1 LERPMFRKRIG
12 IDLGT
17 ANTVFVVNGT
27 EIVLDQPSV
36 VALQT
41 TKGRTRVIAVGEAAS
56 PMLGK
61 TPQSIEAYTPL
72 REGVI
77 ANFDIAE
84 KMIDAF
90 FKIAVPVTKFFKPVV
105 IVCVPFGATAVEKR
119 AIQQSILAAGAKRV
133 GLIEEPMAA
142 AMGAG
147 LPVSSPK
154 GSMIVDIGGG
164 TTEIA
169 IISLGGIV
177 CASSIRIGGNHYDRV
192 IADTV
197 RKNLELIIGTSTAER
212 IKFEVVTAAESFEDQ
227 QTSFRSFVVNGIGSR
242 NGTPKAVTVNSDHFT
257 SAMLNLTSI
266 LETEIRSVL
275 EKSPPDL
282 AADVYLDGITLTG
295 GGALLRGLADVLSKR
310 LGITVSIAE
319 SPKYSVAFG
328 TGLAAQMEKKFQ
340 HCIRYE
346 I

>member
-1 LERPMFRKRIG
+1 MFRKRIG

-227 QTSFRSFVVNGIGSR
+227 RTSFRSFVVNGIGSR

-340 HCIRYE
+340 HCIQYE

>member
-1 LERPMFRKRIG
+1 MFRKRIG

-61 TPQSIEAYTPL
+61 TPQSIDAYTPL

-105 IVCVPFGATAVEKR
+105 VVCVPFGATAVEKR

-177 CASSIRIGGNHYDRV
+177 CASSIRMGGNYYDRV

-197 RKNLELIIGTSTAER
+197 RKNLELIIGASTAER
-212 IKFEVVTAAESFEDQ
+212 IKFEVVTAAEILEDQ
-227 QTSFRSFVVNGIGSR
+227 QESFRSFEVNGIGSR
-242 NGTPKAVTVNSDHFT
+242 NGIPKAVTVNSGHFT

-266 LETEIRSVL
+266 LESEIRSVL
-275 EKSPPDL
+275 EKAPPDL
-282 AADVYLDGITLTG
+282 AADVYLEGITLTG
-295 GGALLRGLADVLSKR
+295 GGALLRDLPDVLSKR

-340 HCIRYE
+340 HCIQYE
-346 I
+346 V

>member
-1 LERPMFRKRIG
+1 MFRKRIG

-90 FKIAVPVTKFFKPVV
+90 FKIAVKPVV

>member
-1 LERPMFRKRIG
+1 MFRKRIG

-90 FKIAVPVTKFFKPVV
+90 FKIAVPVTKLFKPVV
-105 IVCVPFGATAVEKR
+105 VVCVPFGATAVEKR

-177 CASSIRIGGNHYDRV
+177 CASSIRMGGNYYDRV

-197 RKNLELIIGTSTAER
+197 RKNLELIIGASTAER
-212 IKFEVVTAAESFEDQ
+212 IKFEVVTAAEIFENQ
-227 QTSFRSFVVNGIGSR
+227 QESFRSFEVNGLGSR
-242 NGTPKAVTVNSDHFT
+242 NGIPKAVTVNSGHFT

-266 LETEIRSVL
+266 LESEIRSVL
-275 EKSPPDL
+275 EKAPPDL
-282 AADVYLDGITLTG
+282 AADVYLEGITLTG
-295 GGALLRGLADVLSKR
+295 GGALLRDLPDVLSKR

-340 HCIRYE
+340 HCIQYE
-346 I
+346 V

>member
-1 LERPMFRKRIG
+1 MFRKRIG

-105 IVCVPFGATAVEKR
+105 VVCVPFGATAVEKR

-177 CASSIRIGGNHYDRV
+177 CASSIRMGGNYYDRV

-197 RKNLELIIGTSTAER
+197 RKNLELIIGASTAER
-212 IKFEVVTAAESFEDQ
+212 IKFEVVTAAEILEDQ
-227 QTSFRSFVVNGIGSR
+227 QESFRSFEVNGIGSR
-242 NGTPKAVTVNSDHFT
+242 NGIPKAVTVNSGHFT

-266 LETEIRSVL
+266 LESEIRSVL
-275 EKSPPDL
+275 EKAPPDL
-282 AADVYLDGITLTG
+282 AADVYLEGITLTG
-295 GGALLRGLADVLSKR
+295 GGALLRDLPDVLSKR

-340 HCIRYE
+340 HCIQYE
-346 I
+346 V

>member
-1 LERPMFRKRIG
+1 MFRKRIG

>member
-1 LERPMFRKRIG
+1 MFRKRIG

-41 TKGRTRVIAVGEAAS
+41 TKGRTSVIAVGEAAS

-227 QTSFRSFVVNGIGSR
+227 RTSFRSFVVNGIGSR

-340 HCIRYE
+340 HCIQYE

>member
-1 LERPMFRKRIG
+1 MFRKRIG

-90 FKIAVPVTKFFKPVV
+90 FKIAVPVTKLFKPVV
-105 IVCVPFGATAVEKR
+105 VVCVPFGATAVEKR

-177 CASSIRIGGNHYDRV
+177 CASSIRMGGNYYDRV

-197 RKNLELIIGTSTAER
+197 RKNLELIIGASTAER
-212 IKFEVVTAAESFEDQ
+212 IKFEVVTAAEIFENQ
-227 QTSFRSFVVNGIGSR
+227 QESFRSFEVNGMGSR
-242 NGTPKAVTVNSDHFT
+242 NGIPKAVTVNSGHFT
-257 SAMLNLTSI
+257 SAILNITNI
-266 LETEIRSVL
+266 LESEIRSVL
-275 EKSPPDL
+275 EKAPPDL
-282 AADVYLDGITLTG
+282 AADVYLEGITLTG
-295 GGALLRGLADVLSKR
+295 GGALLRDLPDVLSKR

-340 HCIRYE
+340 HCIQYE
-346 I
+346 V

>member
-1 LERPMFRKRIG
+1 
-12 IDLGT
+12 
-17 ANTVFVVNGT
+17 
-27 EIVLDQPSV
+27 
-36 VALQT
+36 
-41 TKGRTRVIAVGEAAS
+41 
-56 PMLGK
+56 
-61 TPQSIEAYTPL
+61 
-72 REGVI
+72 
-77 ANFDIAE
+77 
-84 KMIDAF
+84 
-90 FKIAVPVTKFFKPVV
+90 
-105 IVCVPFGATAVEKR
+105 
-119 AIQQSILAAGAKRV
+119 
-133 GLIEEPMAA
+133 
-142 AMGAG
+142 
-147 LPVSSPK
+147 
-154 GSMIVDIGGG
+154 MIVDIGGG

>member
-1 LERPMFRKRIG
+1 MFRKRIG

-90 FKIAVPVTKFFKPVV
+90 FKIAVPVTKLFKPVV

>member
-1 LERPMFRKRIG
+1 MFRKRIG

-41 TKGRTRVIAVGEAAS
+41 TKGRTSVIAVGEAAS

-340 HCIRYE
+340 HCIQYE

>member
-1 LERPMFRKRIG
+1 MFRKRIG

-105 IVCVPFGATAVEKR
+105 VVCVPFGATAVEKR

-142 AMGAG
+142 ALGAG
-147 LPVSSPK
+147 LPVASPK

-177 CASSIRIGGNHYDRV
+177 CASSIRMGGNHYDRV

-197 RKNLELIIGTSTAER
+197 RKSLELIIGASTAER
-212 IKFEVVTAAESFEDQ
+212 IKFEVVTAAELLEDQ
-227 QTSFRSFVVNGIGSR
+227 QESFRTVEVNGIGSR
-242 NGTPKAVTVNSDHFT
+242 NGIPKAITVNSGHFS
-257 SAMLNLTSI
+257 SAMLNLTNI

-275 EKSPPDL
+275 EKAPPDL
-282 AADVYLDGITLTG
+282 AADIYLEGITLTG
-295 GGALLRGLADVLSKR
+295 GGALLRDLSNVLSKR
-310 LGITVSIAE
+310 LGITVSMAE
-319 SPKYSVAFG
+319 NPKYSVAFG
-328 TGLAAQMEKKFQ
+328 TGLAAQFEKQFQ
-340 HCIRYE
+340 HCIQYE
-346 I
+346 V

>member
-1 LERPMFRKRIG
+1 MFRKRIG

-90 FKIAVPVTKFFKPVV
+90 FKIAVPVTKLFKPVV

-227 QTSFRSFVVNGIGSR
+227 RTSFRSFVVNGIGSR

-340 HCIRYE
+340 HCIQYE

>member
-1 LERPMFRKRIG
+1 MFRKRIG

-41 TKGRTRVIAVGEAAS
+41 TKGRTSVIAVGEAAS

-266 LETEIRSVL
+266 LESEIRSVL
-275 EKSPPDL
+275 EKAPPDL

-340 HCIRYE
+340 HCIQYE

>member
-1 LERPMFRKRIG
+1 MFRKRIG

-105 IVCVPFGATAVEKR
+105 VVCVPFGATAVEKR

-177 CASSIRIGGNHYDRV
+177 CASSIRMGGNYYDRV

-197 RKNLELIIGTSTAER
+197 RKNLELIIGASTAER
-212 IKFEVVTAAESFEDQ
+212 IKFEVVTAAEILEVQ
-227 QTSFRSFVVNGIGSR
+227 QESFRSFEVNGIGSR
-242 NGTPKAVTVNSDHFT
+242 NGIPKAVTVNSGHFT

-266 LETEIRSVL
+266 LESEIRSVL
-275 EKSPPDL
+275 EKAPPDL
-282 AADVYLDGITLTG
+282 AADVYLEGITLTG
-295 GGALLRGLADVLSKR
+295 GGALLRDLPDVLSKR

-340 HCIRYE
+340 HCIQYE
-346 I
+346 V

>member
-1 LERPMFRKRIG
+1 MFRKRIG

-90 FKIAVPVTKFFKPVV
+90 FKIAVPVTKLFKPVV

-340 HCIRYE
+340 HCIQYE

>member
-1 LERPMFRKRIG
+1 MFRKRIG

-17 ANTVFVVNGT
+17 ANTLFVVNGT

-227 QTSFRSFVVNGIGSR
+227 RTSFRSFVVNGIGSR
-242 NGTPKAVTVNSDHFT
+242 NGTPKAVTVNSGHFT

-295 GGALLRGLADVLSKR
+295 GGALLRGLADVLSKS

-340 HCIRYE
+340 HCIQYE

>member
-1 LERPMFRKRIG
+1 MFRKRIG

-340 HCIRYE
+340 HCIQYE

>member
-1 LERPMFRKRIG
+1 MFRKRIG

-90 FKIAVPVTKFFKPVV
+90 FKIAVPVTKLFKPVV
-105 IVCVPFGATAVEKR
+105 VVCVPFGATAVEKR

-142 AMGAG
+142 AIGAG

-177 CASSIRIGGNHYDRV
+177 CASSIRMGGNYYDRV

-197 RKNLELIIGTSTAER
+197 RKNLELIIGASTAER
-212 IKFEVVTAAESFEDQ
+212 IKFEVVTAAEILEDQ
-227 QTSFRSFVVNGIGSR
+227 QGSFRSFEVNGMGSR
-242 NGTPKAVTVNSDHFT
+242 NGIPKAVTVNSGHFT
-257 SAMLNLTSI
+257 SAILNITNI
-266 LETEIRSVL
+266 LESEIRSVL
-275 EKSPPDL
+275 EKAPPDL
-282 AADVYLDGITLTG
+282 AADVYLEGIPLTG
-295 GGALLRGLADVLSKR
+295 GGALLRDLPDVLSKR

-340 HCIRYE
+340 HCIQYE
-346 I
+346 V